1 MLILMSTSAS
11 LCLKQNLRSSHL
23 QSLQPADRGSG
34 KTEPA
39 VTEAVGDHGEL
50 ISFISLVEAPVSPI
64 SPLYIKN
71 PPKGNRHGGSHVKKE
86 KRKKRKEKKLYCFP
100 IVWSYDEMWHLLL
113 PRVTLRPFPDS
124 QWRCVCANMRVEGRD
139 PRETHLTKANRDAIE
154 ETRDG
159 RTGKTRAHFHWSAAI
174 LKHSLHIPART
185 EIYGPGCYR
194 RTSPWHGDAHMKS
207 PFLTCQCCAMKSTP
221 IQKTS
226 CITHPKNKCNQVRGK
241 RQVLHSVKKRF

>member
-86 KRKKRKEKKLYCFP
+86 KKKKEKKKSY
-100 IVWSYDEMWHLLL
+100 IVSPLCDHMM
-113 PRVTLRPFPDS
+113 
-124 QWRCVCANMRVEGRD
+124 RCG
-139 PRETHLTKANRDAIE
+139 T
-154 ETRDG
+154 
-159 RTGKTRAHFHWSAAI
+159 FY
-174 LKHSLHIPART
+174 SL
-185 EIYGPGCYR
+185 E
-194 RTSPWHGDAHMKS
+194 S
-207 PFLTCQCCAMKSTP
+207 L
-221 IQKTS
+221 
-226 CITHPKNKCNQVRGK
+226 
-241 RQVLHSVKKRF
+241 